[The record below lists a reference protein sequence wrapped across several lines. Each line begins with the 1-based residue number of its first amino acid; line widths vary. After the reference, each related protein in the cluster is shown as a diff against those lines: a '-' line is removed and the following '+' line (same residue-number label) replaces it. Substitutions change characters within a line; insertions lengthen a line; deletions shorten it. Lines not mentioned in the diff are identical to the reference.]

1 MENLV
6 NNTETLAAELGLES
20 TVVTSSEVTETPVLE
35 TAEVAVATSPEAV
48 AIEESV
54 EALVPV
60 EEELVEEAP
69 VQETEAVAIE
79 ELVAEAAEAAAE
91 AEAVNTVP
99 VLSTKVTTVEAAE
112 YISSED
118 TIASINAAIRGTIG
132 EEGGAFAKAFDFKH
146 YNNVYKFLKKD
157 ADFSLAT
164 LVEIAKKA
172 GFKLDIVA
180 TKIDEEIEGLDTANQ
195 LLIDSIADAIN
206 ASLLEKFTST
216 KAGEKAVKRAEEKA
230 VKDAQKAADKATKDA
245 QKAADKAA
253 KIAQKEADK
262 AAAKAAKVA
271 EEVAAVP
278 SAELPIDISGEAVV
292 AENVA
297 EEVVSVEP
305 SILKATVDNSE
316 FEEDTVAVEPEAP
329 VVTTL

>member
-20 TVVTSSEVTETPVLE
+20 TVVTSSEVAETPVLE

-69 VQETEAVAIE
+69 VQETE
-79 ELVAEAAEAAAE
+79 
-91 AEAVNTVP
+91 EAVVNPAP

-164 LVEIAKKA
+164 LIEIAKKA

-262 AAAKAAKVA
+262 ATAKAAKVA
-271 EEVAAVP
+271 EEVVAVP
-278 SAELPIDISGEAVV
+278 AAELPIDISGEAVV
-292 AENVA
+292 TENVA
-297 EEVVSVEP
+297 EEVVAAEP
-305 SILKATVDNSE
+305 SILKATVDNST
-316 FEEDTVAVEPEAP
+316 FEEVVAVEPEAP

>member
-20 TVVTSSEVTETPVLE
+20 TLVTSSEVTETPVLE

-79 ELVAEAAEAAAE
+79 ELVAEAAE

-164 LVEIAKKA
+164 LLEIAKKA

>member
-20 TVVTSSEVTETPVLE
+20 TVVTSSEVSETPVLE
-35 TAEVAVATSPEAV
+35 TAAVEVAASPEAV

-54 EALVPV
+54 EALV
-60 EEELVEEAP
+60 EEAP
-69 VQETEAVAIE
+69 VQETEEV
-79 ELVAEAAEAAAE
+79 
-91 AEAVNTVP
+91 VNPVP

-164 LVEIAKKA
+164 LIEIAKKA

-230 VKDAQKAADKATKDA
+230 AKDAQKAADKAVKDA

-253 KIAQKEADK
+253 KDAQKEADK

-278 SAELPIDISGEAVV
+278 AAELPIDISGEEVV
-292 AENVA
+292 AENV
-297 EEVVSVEP
+297 V
-305 SILKATVDNSE
+305 
-316 FEEDTVAVEPEAP
+316 EEDTVAVEPEAP